1 MAKNTNTP
9 APVNMNGL
17 PARELKALID
27 AKKVTAQA
35 VVSFLKGKGKLRPPS
50 EALLAELTGSAPVS
64 AAKPVA
70 PAFDASNILA
80 RLGALEVAVASL
92 VERFAAKPVA
102 AKPEPVKPVVKPVA
116 AKPEPV
122 VKPVAAKPV
131 VKPVVAKPVV
141 KPVAPVVAAKP
152 VVKPVAPVA
161 KPVVAAKRQE
171 PPVTQSP
178 VPSEAEMRA
187 ALRGCATAQLREE
200 AVASDIEGAETMN
213 KGQLIDA
220 LVGLVLAEQQMVA
233 SPTPVTPAVDA
244 PKRGKPDLRV
254 VKQAEVEF

>member
-64 AAKPVA
+64 A
-70 PAFDASNILA
+70 
-80 RLGALEVAVASL
+80 
-92 VERFAAKPVA
+92 
-102 AKPEPVKPVVKPVA
+102 
-116 AKPEPV
+116 
-122 VKPVAAKPV
+122 
-131 VKPVVAKPVV
+131 V